1 MNRLRRVHP
10 LYYLAL
16 VLFIAAL
23 VASALTADS
32 SGGASRSASVY
43 DAGPGGTAALRK
55 YLEAMGASTTTVQGD
70 MFAADASQVG
80 VLFVLGPSEAFTQL
94 DAAAVRRFVAAGG
107 TAVLATD
114 AGLLDTAL
122 LDAFDVRVAGALGPG
137 EYPVGG
143 ISFADPPA
151 RAIALDRGVTLS
163 LGAGRVPLASTRSGA
178 PFVALAREGNGS
190 LIVVGSVAPFL
201 TVDLGEADNGRFA
214 LALAAPAIAR
224 GRAVAF
230 DEYHHGVHPT
240 TDVLVLLTRTWPGR
254 ALVFAGVAFF
264 IYLVASG
271 RRLGP
276 AIPLD
281 PRPPRSSLEY
291 IRGFAG
297 LVRRSGHG
305 EIARRR
311 FRRELRTALAREL
324 GLDPETPV
332 GEVIAEIATTDR
344 ERAARARTLDEAL
357 ARPLRDDA
365 LLRTV
370 REVDAIGGASRQGP
384 LPPRPPAPGKERL

>member
-1 MNRLRRVHP
+1 MKRLRRVHP
-10 LYYLAL
+10 LYYVAL
-16 VLFIAAL
+16 VLFVAAL
-23 VASALTADS
+23 VASAVTSGS
-32 SGGASRSASVY
+32 SGGGGRSASVY
-43 DAGPGGTAALRK
+43 DPGPGGTAALRT

-70 MFAADASQVG
+70 TFAADPSSVG
-80 VLFVLGPSEAFTQL
+80 VLLMLGPSEAFTQF
-94 DAAAVRRFVAAGG
+94 DVAAVRRFVAAGG

-114 AGLLDTAL
+114 AGLFDRPL
-122 LDAFDVRVAGALGPG
+122 LDAFDVHVSTALGPG
-137 EYPVGG
+137 AYPVGG
-143 ISFADPPA
+143 IAFADPPA
-151 RAIALDRGVTLS
+151 HTIFLDRGVSLS
-163 LGAGRVPLASTRSGA
+163 FGPGRAPLASTESGA
-178 PFVALAREGNGS
+178 PFIAIAPEGSGA
-190 LIVVGSVAPFL
+190 LIVIGSVAPFL

-254 ALVFAGVAFF
+254 ALVFVGVALF

-276 AIPLD
+276 SVPLD

-311 FRRELRTALAREL
+311 LRRELRSALAREL
-324 GLDPETPV
+324 GVDPETPI
-332 GEVIAEIATTDR
+332 GDITAEIATTDR
-344 ERAARARTLDEAL
+344 ERAARARALDEAL
-357 ARPLRDDA
+357 ARPLRDET

-370 REVDAIGGASRQGP
+370 REIDRITARETGGTA
-384 LPPRPPAPGKERL
+384 

>member
-1 MNRLRRVHP
+1 MMKQLRRVHP

-16 VLFIAAL
+16 VLFMAAL
-23 VASALTADS
+23 VASALTADT
-32 SGGASRSASVY
+32 SGGVSRSASVY
-43 DAGPGGTAALRK
+43 DTGPGGAAALRK

-70 MFAADASQVG
+70 TFAPDPSEVG
-80 VLFVLGPSEAFTQL
+80 VLFVLGPSEAFTPPDVVAL
-94 DAAAVRRFVAAGG
+94 RRFVSGGG

-114 AGLLDTAL
+114 AGVFERPL
-122 LDAFDVRVAGALGPG
+122 LDAFDVHVAGALGPG
-137 EYPVGG
+137 QYPVGG
-143 ISFADPPA
+143 VTFADPPTHSIVFD
-151 RAIALDRGVTLS
+151 RGIALA
-163 LGAGRVPLASTRSGA
+163 LGPGRVPLASESGRT
-178 PFVALAREGNGS
+178 FIALAPEGSGH

-201 TVDLGEADNGRFA
+201 TVELGQAENGRFA
-214 LALAAPAIAR
+214 LALAASAIASR
-224 GRAVAF
+224 QAVAF

-240 TDVLVLLTRTWPGR
+240 TDVLVLLTSTWPGR

-264 IYLVASG
+264 LYLIASG

-311 FRRELRTALAREL
+311 FRRELRSALAKEL
-324 GLDPETPV
+324 GLDPETPLSDL
-332 GEVIAEIATTDR
+332 IAEVATTDR
-344 ERAARARTLDEAL
+344 DRATRVRSLDEAL

-370 REVDAIGGASRQGP
+370 REVGLVIGTE
-384 LPPRPPAPGKERL
+384 GKTGGTA

>member
-1 MNRLRRVHP
+1 MKQLRRVHP
-10 LYYLAL
+10 LYYFAL

-23 VASALTADS
+23 VASALSADS
-32 SGGASRSASVY
+32 SGGIARSASVY
-43 DAGPGGTAALRK
+43 DTGPGGTAALRK

-70 MFAADASQVG
+70 TFAADPAQVG
-80 VLFVLGPSEAFTQL
+80 VLFMLGPSEAFTQL
-94 DAAAVRRFVAAGG
+94 DAIAVRSFVAGGG

-114 AGLLDTAL
+114 VGVFEGALLDT
-122 LDAFDVRVAGALGPG
+122 FDVHVAGVLGPG
-137 EYPVGG
+137 QYPVGG
-143 ISFADPPA
+143 IAFADPPA
-151 RAIALDRGVTLS
+151 RTIALDRGVSLS
-163 LGAGRVPLASTRSGA
+163 FGAGRVPLVSASGRTI
-178 PFVALAREGNGS
+178 VALAREGSGS
-190 LIVVGSVAPFL
+190 LIVVGSGAPFL
-201 TVDLGEADNGRFA
+201 TAELGEADNGRFA
-214 LALAAPAIAR
+214 LALAAPAIAAR
-224 GRAVAF
+224 RAVAF

-240 TDVLVLLTRTWPGR
+240 TDVLVVLTRTWPGR

-264 IYLVASG
+264 LYLVASG

-311 FRRELRTALAREL
+311 FSRELRTALAREL
-324 GLDPETPV
+324 GLDPETPLDEIV
-332 GEVIAEIATTDR
+332 AEVATTDR
-344 ERAARARTLDEAL
+344 ERAAQVRALDEAL

-370 REVDAIGGASRQGP
+370 RGIGQVIGTESKTGGTA
-384 LPPRPPAPGKERL
+384 

>member
-1 MNRLRRVHP
+1 MKRLRRVHP

-16 VLFIAAL
+16 ILFIVAL
-23 VASALTADS
+23 AASALTADT

-43 DAGPGGTAALRK
+43 DTGPGGTAALRA
-55 YLEAMGASTTTVQGD
+55 YLEAMGARTTTVQGD
-70 MFAADASQVG
+70 TFAADASDIG
-80 VLFVLGPSEAFTQL
+80 VLFMLGPSEAITQF
-94 DAAAVRRFVAAGG
+94 DAEAVRRFVAAGG

-114 AGLLDTAL
+114 AGLFDRPL
-122 LDAFDVRVAGALGPG
+122 LDAFDIHVAGALGPG
-137 EYPVGG
+137 RYPLGG
-143 ISFADPPA
+143 IAFADPPA
-151 RAIALDRGVTLS
+151 RAVALDRGVTLS
-163 LGAGRVPLASTRSGA
+163 LGPGRMPLAATDAGT
-178 PFVALAREGNGS
+178 PFAALAAEGRGS
-190 LIVVGSVAPFL
+190 LVVVGSVAPFL
-201 TVDLGEADNGRFA
+201 TVELGEADNGRLA
-214 LALAAPAIAR
+214 VALAAPAIAS

-230 DEYHHGVHPT
+230 DEYHHGIHPT

-254 ALVFAGVAFF
+254 ALVFAVVAVFV
-264 IYLVASG
+264 YLVASG

-276 AIPLD
+276 PVPLD

-311 FRRELRTALAREL
+311 FRRDLRSALARER
-324 GLDPETPV
+324 GLDPETPI
-332 GEVIAEIATTDR
+332 GDVIADIATTDR
-344 ERAARARTLDEAL
+344 ERAARARAIDDAL

-370 REVDAIGGASRQGP
+370 REIGRLTSR
-384 LPPRPPAPGKERL
+384 ERETGGTA

>member
-1 MNRLRRVHP
+1 MKQLRRVHP
-10 LYYLAL
+10 LYYFAL
-16 VLFIAAL
+16 LLFIAAL
-23 VASALTADS
+23 VASALTADT
-32 SGGASRSASVY
+32 SGGVARSASVY
-43 DAGPGGTAALRK
+43 DSGPGGTAALRK
-55 YLEAMGASTTTVQGD
+55 YFEAMGASTTTVQGD
-70 MFAADASQVG
+70 TFAADPSEVG
-80 VLFVLGPSEAFTQL
+80 VLFMLGPSEAFTQL
-94 DAAAVRRFVAAGG
+94 DVVAVRRFVTGGG

-114 AGLLDTAL
+114 VGVFERSL
-122 LDAFDVRVAGALGPG
+122 LDAFDVHVVGALGPG
-137 EYPVGG
+137 RYPVGG
-143 ISFADPPA
+143 VAFADPPTH
-151 RAIALDRGVTLS
+151 AIVLDRGVTLS
-163 LGAGRVPLASTRSGA
+163 FGAGRVPLVSTSGRTI
-178 PFVALAREGNGS
+178 VALAREGSGN

-201 TVDLGEADNGRFA
+201 TAELGEADNGRFA
-214 LALAAPAIAR
+214 LALAAQAIATR
-224 GRAVAF
+224 RSVAF

-240 TDVLVLLTRTWPGR
+240 TDVLVLMTRTWPGR

-264 IYLVASG
+264 LYLVASG

-311 FRRELRTALAREL
+311 FRRELRGALAREL
-324 GLDPETPV
+324 GLDPETSI
-332 GEVIAEIATTDR
+332 GDVIAEIATTDR
-344 ERAARARTLDEAL
+344 ERAARARALDEAL

-370 REVDAIGGASRQGP
+370 REIGLVIGTQGKTGGT
-384 LPPRPPAPGKERL
+384 A

>member
-1 MNRLRRVHP
+1 MMKQLRRVHP
-10 LYYLAL
+10 LYYLAI

-32 SGGASRSASVY
+32 SGGVARSASVY
-43 DAGPGGTAALRK
+43 DTGPGGAAALRK
-55 YLEAMGASTTTVQGD
+55 YFEAMGASTTTVQGD
-70 MFAADASQVG
+70 TFAADPSEVG
-80 VLFVLGPSEAFTQL
+80 VLFILGPGEAFTPL
-94 DAAAVRRFVAAGG
+94 DAAAVRRFVTAGG
-107 TAVLATD
+107 TAVLATE
-114 AGLLDTAL
+114 AGVFEGPL
-122 LDAFDVRVAGALGPG
+122 LDAFDVHVAGALGPG
-137 EYPVGG
+137 QYPVGG
-143 ISFADPPA
+143 ITFADPPTH
-151 RAIALDRGVTLS
+151 AIALDRGVTLS
-163 LGAGRVPLASTRSGA
+163 FGAGRVPLVSASGRTI
-178 PFVALAREGNGS
+178 VALAREGSGS

-201 TVDLGEADNGRFA
+201 TADLGEADNGRFA
-214 LALAAPAIAR
+214 LALAAAAIASR
-224 GRAVAF
+224 RTVAF

-254 ALVFAGVAFF
+254 ALVFAGIALFV
-264 IYLVASG
+264 YLVASG

-311 FRRELRTALAREL
+311 FRRELRGALAREL
-324 GLDPETPV
+324 GLDPETPI

-344 ERAARARTLDEAL
+344 VRAAQVRALDDAL

-370 REVDAIGGASRQGP
+370 REIGLVIGTDQKTGGTA
-384 LPPRPPAPGKERL
+384 

>member
-1 MNRLRRVHP
+1 MKLLRRVHP
-10 LYYLAL
+10 LYWLAL

-23 VASALTADS
+23 VASALTTDT
-32 SGGASRSASVY
+32 SGGVSRSASVY
-43 DAGPGGTAALRK
+43 DEGPGGTAALRK

-70 MFAADASQVG
+70 TFAADPSQIG
-80 VLFVLGPSEAFTQL
+80 VLFMLGPSEPFTPL

-114 AGLLDTAL
+114 AGFAESAL
-122 LDAFDVRVAGALGPG
+122 LDAFDVHASGPLGPG
-137 EYPVGG
+137 RYPVSG
-143 ISFADPPA
+143 ITFSDPPA
-151 RAIALDRGVTLS
+151 HTIAIDRGVTLS
-163 LGAGRVPLASTRSGA
+163 LGPGRVPLAAGSGQ
-178 PFVALAREGNGS
+178 PIIALAPEGMGS
-190 LIVVGSVAPFL
+190 LIVVGSVGPFL
-201 TVDLGEADNGRFA
+201 TAELGESDNGRIA

-254 ALVFAGVAFF
+254 ALLFAVVAFF
-264 IYLVASG
+264 VYLVASG
-271 RRLGP
+271 RRLGA

-281 PRPPRSSLEY
+281 ARPPRSSLEY

-311 FRRELRTALAREL
+311 FQRELRSALAREL
-324 GLDPETPV
+324 GLDPETPL
-332 GEVIAEIATTDR
+332 GEIVAEIATTDR
-344 ERAARARTLDEAL
+344 ERAARVRALDEAL

-370 REVDAIGGASRQGP
+370 REIGLVTAAARETGGRA
-384 LPPRPPAPGKERL
+384 

>member
-1 MNRLRRVHP
+1 MIKRLRRVHP
-10 LYYLAL
+10 LYYVAL
-16 VLFIAAL
+16 LLFVAAL

-32 SGGASRSASVY
+32 SGGVSRSASVY
-43 DAGPGGTAALRK
+43 DTGPGGTAALRK
-55 YLEAMGASTTTVQGD
+55 YLEAMGASTATVQGD
-70 MFAADASQVG
+70 TFAADPSQVG
-80 VLFVLGPSEAFTQL
+80 VLFMIGPSETFTQL
-94 DAAAVRRFVAAGG
+94 DVIAARRFVTGGG
-107 TAVLATD
+107 TAVVATD
-114 AGLLDTAL
+114 AGVFEGPL
-122 LDAFDVRVAGALGPG
+122 LDAFDVHVAGALGPG
-137 EYPVGG
+137 EYAVGG
-143 ISFADPPA
+143 VAFADPPA
-151 RAIALDRGVTLS
+151 HTIALDRGVILS
-163 LGAGRVPLASTRSGA
+163 VGAGRLPLVTATGRTI
-178 PFVALAREGNGS
+178 VALAREGAGS

-201 TVDLGEADNGRFA
+201 TAELGEADNGRFA
-214 LALAAPAIAR
+214 LALAAPAIASR
-224 GRAVAF
+224 RAIAF

-254 ALVFAGVAFF
+254 ALLFAGVAFF
-264 IYLVASG
+264 LYLVASG

-311 FRRELRTALAREL
+311 FRRELRSALAREL
-324 GLDPETPV
+324 GLDPETPLSDL
-332 GEVIAEIATTDR
+332 IAEVATTDR
-344 ERAARARTLDEAL
+344 DRAARVRSLDEAL

-370 REVDAIGGASRQGP
+370 REVGLVIGTE
-384 LPPRPPAPGKERL
+384 GKTGGTA

>member
-1 MNRLRRVHP
+1 MKRLRRVHP

-16 VLFIAAL
+16 VLFIAAV

-32 SGGASRSASVY
+32 SGGVARSASVY
-43 DAGPGGTAALRK
+43 DSGPGGTAALRK

-70 MFAADASQVG
+70 TFAADPSQIG
-80 VLFVLGPSEAFTQL
+80 VLFMLGPSEAFTQI
-94 DAAAVRRFVAAGG
+94 DADAVRRFVSGGG

-114 AGLLDTAL
+114 AGIFEGPL
-122 LDAFDVRVAGALGPG
+122 LDAFDVHVAGALGPG
-137 EYPVGG
+137 RYPIGG
-143 ISFADPPA
+143 IAFADPPA
-151 RAIALDRGVTLS
+151 HAIVLDRGVTLS
-163 LGAGRVPLASTRSGA
+163 LGPGRVPLASESGRS
-178 PFVALAREGNGS
+178 FMALAREGSGS

-201 TVDLGEADNGRFA
+201 TVELGEADNGRFA
-214 LALAAPAIAR
+214 LALAAPAIAAR
-224 GRAVAF
+224 RAVAF

-264 IYLVASG
+264 LYLVASG

-311 FRRELRTALAREL
+311 FRRELRSALAREV
-324 GLDPETPV
+324 GLDPETPLAQ
-332 GEVIAEIATTDR
+332 VIAEVATTDQA
-344 ERAARARTLDEAL
+344 RAARARALDAAL

-370 REVDAIGGASRQGP
+370 REVGLVIGTE
-384 LPPRPPAPGKERL
+384 GKTGGTA

>member
-1 MNRLRRVHP
+1 MKRLRRIHP

-16 VLFIAAL
+16 VLFVAAL
-23 VASALTADS
+23 AASALTADR
-32 SGGASRSASVY
+32 SGGVSRSASVY
-43 DAGPGGTAALRK
+43 DNGPGGTAALRR
-55 YLEAMGASTTTVQGD
+55 YFEAMGASTTTVQGD
-70 MFAADASQVG
+70 TFAADPSEVG
-80 VLFVLGPSEAFTQL
+80 VLFMLGPSEAFTQL
-94 DAAAVRRFVAAGG
+94 DAVAVRRFVTGGG

-114 AGLLDTAL
+114 AGVFEGSLLDT
-122 LDAFDVRVAGALGPG
+122 FDIHVAGALGPG
-137 EYPVGG
+137 QYAVGG
-143 ISFADPPA
+143 IAFADPPV
-151 RAIALDRGVTLS
+151 RAIVLDRGVTLS
-163 LGAGRVPLASTRSGA
+163 FGAGRVPLVSASER
-178 PFVALAREGNGS
+178 PIVALAREGSGS

-201 TVDLGEADNGRFA
+201 TATLGEGDNGRFA
-214 LALAAPAIAR
+214 LALAGPAIA
-224 GRAVAF
+224 GRRAIAF

-254 ALVFAGVAFF
+254 ALLFAGVAFF
-264 IYLVASG
+264 LYLVASG

-311 FRRELRTALAREL
+311 FRRELRSALAREL
-324 GLDPETPV
+324 GLDPDTPLGTIV
-332 GEVIAEIATTDR
+332 AELATTNR
-344 ERAARARTLDEAL
+344 ERAARARALDEAL

-370 REVDAIGGASRQGP
+370 RDVGLVIAADGKRGGTA
-384 LPPRPPAPGKERL
+384 

>member
-1 MNRLRRVHP
+1 MKRLRRVHP

-23 VASALTADS
+23 AASVLTADT

-43 DAGPGGTAALRK
+43 DAGPGGAAALRT

-70 MFAADASQVG
+70 TFAADPSEVG
-80 VLFVLGPSEAFTQL
+80 VLFMLGPSEAFTPL
-94 DAAAVRRFVAAGG
+94 DAAAVRRFVTAGG

-114 AGLLDTAL
+114 AGILDRAL
-122 LDAFDVRVAGALGPG
+122 LDAFDIHLEGPLAPG
-137 EYPVGG
+137 RYQVGG
-143 ISFADPPA
+143 ITFADPPT

-163 LGAGRVPLASTRSGA
+163 LGAGRVPLATASGRT
-178 PFVALAREGNGS
+178 FVAMAREGTGS

-201 TVDLGEADNGRFA
+201 TAQLGEADNGRFA
-214 LALAAPAIAR
+214 LALAAPAMAR

-240 TDVLVLLTRTWPGR
+240 TDVLVLLTQTWPGR
-254 ALVFAGVAFF
+254 ALVFVGVALFL
-264 IYLVASG
+264 YLVASG

-311 FRRELRTALAREL
+311 LRRELRTALAREL

-332 GEVIAEIATTDR
+332 GDIIAEIATTDR
-344 ERAARARTLDEAL
+344 DRAARARSLDEAL

-370 REVDAIGGASRQGP
+370 REIGRVVGTGRETGGTA
-384 LPPRPPAPGKERL
+384 

>member
-1 MNRLRRVHP
+1 MKRLRRVHP

-23 VASALTADS
+23 IASVLTADS
-32 SGGASRSASVY
+32 SGGVSRSASVY
-43 DAGPGGTAALRK
+43 DTGPGGTAALRK
-55 YLEAMGASTTTVQGD
+55 YLDAMGASTTTVQGD
-70 MFAADASQVG
+70 TFAADPSQVG
-80 VLFVLGPSEAFTQL
+80 VLFMLGPSEAFTPL
-94 DAAAVRRFVAAGG
+94 DAVAVRRFVTGGG

-114 AGLLDTAL
+114 AGLFEGPLLDT
-122 LDAFDVRVAGALGPG
+122 FDIQVVGALGPG
-137 EYPVGG
+137 QYSVGG
-143 ISFADPPA
+143 IAFADPPA
-151 RAIALDRGVTLS
+151 RTIVLDRGVTLS
-163 LGAGRVPLASTRSGA
+163 FGAGRIPLASAAGR
-178 PFVALAREGNGS
+178 PIVALAREGSGS

-201 TVDLGEADNGRFA
+201 TAELGEADNGRFA
-214 LALAAPAIAR
+214 LALAAPAIT
-224 GRAVAF
+224 GRRVVAF

-254 ALVFAGVAFF
+254 ALVFAGMAFF
-264 IYLVASG
+264 LYLVTSG

-291 IRGFAG
+291 IRGLAG

-311 FRRELRTALAREL
+311 FRRELRSALAREQ
-324 GLDPETPV
+324 GLDPETPL
-332 GEVIAEIATTDR
+332 GSVIAEVATTDR
-344 ERAARARTLDEAL
+344 ERAARARALDEAL
-357 ARPLRDDA
+357 TRPLRDDA

-370 REVDAIGGASRQGP
+370 REVGLVIGTG
-384 LPPRPPAPGKERL
+384 GKTGGTA

>member
-1 MNRLRRVHP
+1 MKQLRRVHP

-23 VASALTADS
+23 VASVLTADT
-32 SGGASRSASVY
+32 SGGVSRSASVY
-43 DAGPGGTAALRK
+43 DAGPGGTAALRR
-55 YLEAMGASTTTVQGD
+55 YLGAMGASTTTVQGD
-70 MFAADASQVG
+70 TFAADPSQIG
-80 VLFVLGPSEAFTQL
+80 VLFMLGPSEAFTQL
-94 DAAAVRRFVAAGG
+94 DAAAVRRFVTGGG

-114 AGLLDTAL
+114 AGFFEEPLLDM
-122 LDAFDVRVAGALGPG
+122 FDVHVAGALGPG
-137 EYPVGG
+137 RYPVGG
-143 ISFADPPA
+143 VAFADPPA
-151 RAIALDRGVTLS
+151 HAIALDRGVS
-163 LGAGRVPLASTRSGA
+163 LAFGPGRVPLASASGRTI
-178 PFVALAREGNGS
+178 VALAREGSGS

-201 TVDLGEADNGRFA
+201 TAELGEADNGRFA
-214 LALAAPAIAR
+214 LALAAPAIADR
-224 GRAVAF
+224 RLVAF

-240 TDVLVLLTRTWPGR
+240 TDVLVLMTRTWPGR

-264 IYLVASG
+264 LYLVTSG

-311 FRRELRTALAREL
+311 FRRELRSALAREL
-324 GLDPETPV
+324 GQDPETPLD
-332 GEVIAEIATTDR
+332 EVIAELAATDR
-344 ERAARARTLDEAL
+344 DRAARARSLDEAL

-370 REVDAIGGASRQGP
+370 REIGLVIGTE
-384 LPPRPPAPGKERL
+384 GKTGGTA

>member
-1 MNRLRRVHP
+1 MKLLRRVHP
-10 LYYLAL
+10 LYWLAL

-23 VASALTADS
+23 AASVLTADT
-32 SGGASRSASVY
+32 SGGVSRSASVY
-43 DAGPGGTAALRK
+43 DTGPGGTAALRK
-55 YLEAMGASTTTVQGD
+55 YFEAMGASTTTVQGD
-70 MFAADASQVG
+70 TFAADPSDVG
-80 VLFVLGPSEAFTQL
+80 VLFMLGPSEAFTQL
-94 DAAAVRRFVAAGG
+94 DAAAVRRFVTGGG

-114 AGLLDTAL
+114 AGVFESPL
-122 LDAFDVRVAGALGPG
+122 LDAFDVHVAGALGPG
-137 EYPVGG
+137 QYAVGG
-143 ISFADPPA
+143 ISFADPPVH
-151 RAIALDRGVTLS
+151 AIALDRGVSLS
-163 LGAGRVPLASTRSGA
+163 FGAGRVPLASASGRTL
-178 PFVALAREGNGS
+178 VALAREGSGS

-201 TVDLGEADNGRFA
+201 TAELGEADNGRFA
-214 LALAAPAIAR
+214 LALAAPAIASKR
-224 GRAVAF
+224 VVAF

-264 IYLVASG
+264 LYLIASG

-311 FRRELRTALAREL
+311 FRRELRTALARDV
-324 GLDPETPV
+324 GLDPETPLTD
-332 GEVIAEIATTDR
+332 VIAELATTDR
-344 ERAARARTLDEAL
+344 ERAARARVLDEAL
-357 ARPLRDDA
+357 SRPLRDDA

-370 REVDAIGGASRQGP
+370 REVGLVIGT
-384 LPPRPPAPGKERL
+384 ERKTGGTA

>member
-1 MNRLRRVHP
+1 MIKRLRHVHP

-23 VASALTADS
+23 AASALTAGT
-32 SGGASRSASVY
+32 SGGVARSASVY
-43 DAGPGGTAALRK
+43 DTGPGGAAALRK
-55 YLEAMGASTTTVQGD
+55 YFEAMGASTTTVQGD
-70 MFAADASQVG
+70 TFAADPSEVG
-80 VLFVLGPSEAFTQL
+80 VLFILGPSETFTQL
-94 DAAAVRRFVAAGG
+94 DAIALRQFVTRGG

-114 AGLLDTAL
+114 AGVFEGPL
-122 LDAFDVRVAGALGPG
+122 LDAFDVHVSGALGPG

-143 ISFADPPA
+143 IAFANPPA
-151 RAIALDRGVTLS
+151 HTIALDRGVTLS
-163 LGAGRVPLASTRSGA
+163 FGDGRVPLVSAAGRTI
-178 PFVALAREGNGS
+178 VALAREGSGS

-201 TVDLGEADNGRFA
+201 TAELGEADNGRFA
-214 LALAAPAIAR
+214 LALAAPAIASR
-224 GRAVAF
+224 RAVAF

-254 ALVFAGVAFF
+254 ALVFAGVASFL
-264 IYLVASG
+264 YLIASG
-271 RRLGP
+271 RRLGA

-311 FRRELRTALAREL
+311 FRRELRSALAREL

-332 GEVIAEIATTDR
+332 GDVLAELATTDR
-344 ERAARARTLDEAL
+344 ERAARARALDEAL
-357 ARPLRDDA
+357 TRPLRDDA

-370 REVDAIGGASRQGP
+370 REMGLVIGT
-384 LPPRPPAPGKERL
+384 ERKRGGTA